1 MKNMNW
7 RRLLLPV
14 FFCLIVCM
22 SFLSVQAPAS
32 SFDPDVVEKIIK
44 AKALMKKGVDS
55 WDPEWLKKAREQFLG
70 LLAKDKQ
77 ENLYLF
83 YYVALCDYRLANYFL
98 ISSEMEKVEPYL
110 KEGLLSSYYF

>member
-83 YYVALCDYRLANYFL
+83 
-98 ISSEMEKVEPYL
+98 
-110 KEGLLSSYYF
+110 